1 MKSRASVARDD
12 RQSGQAPRGGDR
24 QAGACSFM
32 RTFYIRQMS
41 AVANQTEHDG
51 VADLAGCVVPAA
63 RLLKLL
69 ASEQRLLLLC
79 RLLESEASVGELAEH
94 AKLAQS
100 AASQHLAKMRA
111 EGLVATRRE
120 GQTINYRVADAAAIK
135 ILDTLAE
142 IYREK

>member
-1 MKSRASVARDD
+1 
-12 RQSGQAPRGGDR
+12 
-24 QAGACSFM
+24 M
-32 RTFYIRQMS
+32 RIFYIKQMTSLAARPSPSELSELEDS
-41 AVANQTEHDG
+41 AHA
-51 VADLAGCVVPAA
+51 AA

-79 RLLESEASVGELAEH
+79 RLVEGEASVGVLAEH

-120 GQTINYRVADAAAIK
+120 AQTIFYRLADPAAMRV
-135 ILDTLAE
+135 LDTLCD
-142 IYREK
+142 IYRGQPADQYKAGRR

>member
-1 MKSRASVARDD
+1 
-12 RQSGQAPRGGDR
+12 
-24 QAGACSFM
+24 M
-32 RTFYIRQMS
+32 RIFYIKQMTVSS
-41 AVANQTEHDG
+41 AQSVTEG
-51 VADLAGCVVPAA
+51 MSDLMSCVGPAA

-79 RLLESEASVGELAEH
+79 RLVEGETSVGDLAEH

-120 GQTINYRVADAAAIK
+120 GQTIYYRLDDPDAVQV
-135 ILDTLAE
+135 LETLSG